1 VPVDSEIEAAL
12 PDYVIERELGRG
24 GMGVVFLGSHTRL
37 GRRVAIKELPPSFAA
52 DPEVRQRFSTEAR
65 TLASLA
71 HPHIV
76 PIYDYVERDGICL
89 IVMEELPGGTVWD
102 RFTGAGL
109 TPPTACAIVLACCAA
124 LQHAHDGGVL
134 HLDVKPDNLMFAPNT
149 AIKVTDFGISR
160 VISGDHTLGTVD
172 GQVLGTPAYMS
183 PEQARGDELTLA
195 SDVYSTGIMLY
206 ELLSGHLPWTG
217 AETATELLL
226 QRLREAPRPIH
237 EIAPQVPVALAN
249 AVMKAIQREPK
260 DRYRSAEE
268 FGVAIASACAEAWGP
283 NWLDAAGVKLIGSE
297 RLSMAAR
304 TTSRQP
310 IAPIVGDITTTAAPS
325 GTHAPMTITGET
337 IPDAIVTGPEHASET
352 IVAGVP
358 VAPAASV
365 AASPEVEAA
374 PSAPEMPQFEVVRAA
389 AAEPRL
395 EGANLND
402 IGRDAFVDVKQ
413 VFGTQASP
421 RVWLLATILLFVAA
435 VVACVLLFEPPA
447 HDGTL
452 KRGQVTL
459 AGVDISQNSAT
470 LDTSTGIP
478 LRIKENTGPAFAN
491 HATLNLS
498 AAGVPLGKTSATV
511 VKGKAVFKTDA
522 LRYLA
527 SGTLAGKLELQ
538 RGSKQLASETFPATI
553 DRAWYLTA
561 FGLGSLVLLLAGLA
575 YLESSVRPL
584 RRGRRRISSFIGC
597 ALSVAVMAVGA
608 IAFATALGH
617 ANPTTAGVVV
627 AAALA
632 AAGGVALAVTL
643 RRVALHKGIR
653 RAVKHAE
660 RAYSVSTA

>member
-1 VPVDSEIEAAL
+1 VAVDSEIEAAL

-52 DPEVRQRFSTEAR
+52 DPEVRKRFSTEAR

-183 PEQARGDELTLA
+183 PEQARGDDLTLA

-226 QRLREAPRPIH
+226 QRLREVPRPLH
-237 EIAPQVPVALAN
+237 DIAPQVPVALAN
-249 AVMKAIQREPK
+249 VVMKAIQREPA

-310 IAPIVGDITTTAAPS
+310 IAPIVGDVTTTAAPS

-337 IPDAIVTGPEHASET
+337 IPDAVVTGPERASET
-352 IVAGVP
+352 IVAG
-358 VAPAASV
+358 ATAASV
-365 AASPEVEAA
+365 SASPQVEAA
-374 PSAPEMPQFEVVRAA
+374 PSAPPAMPQFEVVRAA

-395 EGANLND
+395 EGANLNN

-421 RVWLLATILLFVAA
+421 RLWLLATILLFVAA

-447 HDGTL
+447 HDGNL

-459 AGVDISQNSAT
+459 AGADISQSSAT
-470 LDTSTGIP
+470 LDTSKGIP
-478 LRIKENTGPAFAN
+478 LRVGKTGAPAFTDR
-491 HATLNLS
+491 ATLRLS
-498 AAGVPLGKTSATV
+498 AAGVPVGKASATV
-511 VKGKAVFKTDA
+511 VNGKGVFKTDA

-527 SGTLAGKLELQ
+527 TGTLKGKLELQ
-538 RGSKQLASETFPATI
+538 RGTKQLAAQTFPTTV

-561 FGLGSLVLLLAGLA
+561 FGLGSLIVLLAGLA

-584 RRGRRRISSFIGC
+584 RRGRRRISSYVGC
-597 ALSVAVMAVGA
+597 ALSVAVTA
-608 IAFATALGH
+608 IGLIGFATALGH
-617 ANPTTAGVVV
+617 ANPTSAGVAV
-627 AAALA
+627 AAGLA
-632 AAGGVALAVTL
+632 AMGGIALAVTL
-643 RRVALHKGIR
+643 RRAALHKGIR

-660 RAYSVSTA
+660 RAYAVSPAA